1 MFTICA
7 RVATLHSAGRGGL
20 KPRRHGN
27 QLDFREF
34 AVMILPMALPTE
46 PVTLSVEQ
54 IAELNRKL
62 GALRHDVNNQLS
74 LIMAAVE
81 LIRRRPE
88 GAERMLAMLVEQP
101 HKIAGSLTQ
110 FSEDVESVLRITKP

>member
-1 MFTICA
+1 
-7 RVATLHSAGRGGL
+7 
-20 KPRRHGN
+20 
-27 QLDFREF
+27 
-34 AVMILPMALPTE
+34 MILPMALPTE

-54 IAELNRKL
+54 INELNRKL
-62 GALRHDVNNQLS
+62 SAMRHDVNNQLS

-101 HKIAGSLTQ
+101 HKISESLTK
-110 FSEDVESVLRITKP
+110 FSGDVEAALRITKP